1 MVFAHYSL
9 LFLVLLF
16 VFLWRHVSKEAKRTE
31 KLETAT
37 RQHTEAILPTLEKQE
52 VPVIAKAGEETG
64 TTVVRQTEK
73 QCNGYSY
80 IVTHFS
86 DGTTAI
92 EYINPTKTTT
102 DVF

>member
-9 LFLVLLF
+9 LFLILLF
-16 VFLWRHVSKEAKRTE
+16 AFIWRHISKEAKRTAE
-31 KLETAT
+31 LETKS

-64 TTVVRQTEK
+64 ATVVRRTDK
-73 QCNGYSY
+73 QCNGYTY

-92 EYINPTKTTT
+92 EYITQTKTTT
-102 DVF
+102 DVY